1 MMKKKKL
8 YEIDFKFYVKAT
20 SEESARTKALL
31 LLCKDMEY
39 IQNVTVREIKK

>member
-1 MMKKKKL
+1 MKEKKL

-39 IQNVTVREIKK
+39 IQKVTVREVKK